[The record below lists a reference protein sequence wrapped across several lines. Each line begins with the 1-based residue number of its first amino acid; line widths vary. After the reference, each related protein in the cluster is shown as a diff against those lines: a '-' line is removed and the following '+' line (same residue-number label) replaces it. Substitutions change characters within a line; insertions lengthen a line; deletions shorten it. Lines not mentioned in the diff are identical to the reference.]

1 MPDFNRLMLDSEQ
14 IEEIRKGLE
23 QQYRYKF
30 YQDPKYPFLP
40 ALGIKHIFQG
50 FDAQEDGYVG
60 TLHLWYTNESGELS
74 YHTKDKEFVSGH
86 WKAEWIDDAADAIEL
101 AIELERQDGLYSE
114 KLTKIHLDHIEAY
127 SIKLAQELLEKKFK
141 KKMKE
146 LEEESE
152 EVLWN

>member
-1 MPDFNRLMLDSEQ
+1 MDDLTLQ
-14 IEEIRKGLE
+14 EIRKGLE
-23 QQYRYKF
+23 QQYRFKF

-40 ALGIKHIFQG
+40 AMGIKHIFQG

-86 WKAEWIDDAADAIEL
+86 WKAEWIDDAKDAVEL

>member
-1 MPDFNRLMLDSEQ
+1 MDDLTLQEV
-14 IEEIRKGLE
+14 RKGLE

-40 ALGIKHIFQG
+40 AMGIKHIFQG

-86 WKAEWIDDAADAIEL
+86 WKAEWIDDAKDAVEL
-101 AIELERQDGLYSE
+101 AIELERQDGVYSE

-141 KKMKE
+141 KKMNE

-152 EVLWN
+152 TVLWN

>member
-1 MPDFNRLMLDSEQ
+1 MDDLTLQ
-14 IEEIRKGLE
+14 EIRKGLE

-40 ALGIKHIFQG
+40 AMGIKHIFQG

-60 TLHLWYTNESGELS
+60 TLHLWYTNGSGEAS

-86 WKAEWIDDAADAIEL
+86 WKAEWIDDAKDAVEL

>member
-1 MPDFNRLMLDSEQ
+1 MDDLTLQEV
-14 IEEIRKGLE
+14 RKGLE

-40 ALGIKHIFQG
+40 AMGIKHIFQG

-86 WKAEWIDDAADAIEL
+86 WKAEWIDDAKDAVEL

>member
-1 MPDFNRLMLDSEQ
+1 MDDLTLQEV
-14 IEEIRKGLE
+14 RKGLE

-40 ALGIKHIFQG
+40 AMGIKHIFQG

-114 KLTKIHLDHIEAY
+114 KLTTIHLDHIEAY

>member
-1 MPDFNRLMLDSEQ
+1 MDDLTLQEV
-14 IEEIRKGLE
+14 RKGLE
-23 QQYRYKF
+23 QQYRFKF

-40 ALGIKHIFQG
+40 AMGIKHIFQG

-60 TLHLWYTNESGELS
+60 TLHLWFTNESGELS

>member
-1 MPDFNRLMLDSEQ
+1 MDDLTLQ
-14 IEEIRKGLE
+14 EIRKGLE
-23 QQYRYKF
+23 QQYRFKF

-40 ALGIKHIFQG
+40 AMGIKHIFQG

-60 TLHLWYTNESGELS
+60 TLHLWYTNGSGEAS

-101 AIELERQDGLYSE
+101 AIELERQDGSYSE

>member
-1 MPDFNRLMLDSEQ
+1 MDDLTLQ
-14 IEEIRKGLE
+14 EIRKGLE

-30 YQDPKYPFLP
+30 YRDPKYPFLP
-40 ALGIKHIFQG
+40 AMGIKHIFQG

-74 YHTKDKEFVSGH
+74 YHTKDKEFISGY
-86 WKAEWIDDAADAIEL
+86 WKSRWIDDAVEAVEA
-101 AIELERQDGLYSE
+101 AIELEREEGSLSE
-114 KLTKIHLDHIEAY
+114 KLTQIHLEHIEAY
-127 SIKLAQELLEKKFK
+127 SVKLAQELLEKKFN

-152 EVLWN
+152 TVLWN

>member
-1 MPDFNRLMLDSEQ
+1 MDDLTLQEV
-14 IEEIRKGLE
+14 RKGLE
-23 QQYRYKF
+23 QQYRFKF

-40 ALGIKHIFQG
+40 AMGIKHIFQG

-86 WKAEWIDDAADAIEL
+86 WKAEWIDDAKDAVEL

>member
-1 MPDFNRLMLDSEQ
+1 MDDLTLQEV
-14 IEEIRKGLE
+14 RKGLE

-40 ALGIKHIFQG
+40 AMGIKHIFQG

-86 WKAEWIDDAADAIEL
+86 WKAEWIDDAKDAIEL

>member
-1 MPDFNRLMLDSEQ
+1 MDDLTLQ
-14 IEEIRKGLE
+14 EIRKGLE
-23 QQYRYKF
+23 QQYRFKF

-40 ALGIKHIFQG
+40 AMGIKHIFQG

-60 TLHLWYTNESGELS
+60 TLHLWYTNGSGEVS

-101 AIELERQDGLYSE
+101 AIELERQDGSYSE

>member
-1 MPDFNRLMLDSEQ
+1 MDDLTLQEV
-14 IEEIRKGLE
+14 RKGLE

-30 YQDPKYPFLP
+30 YQDTKYPFLP
-40 ALGIKHIFQG
+40 AMGIKHIFQG

-86 WKAEWIDDAADAIEL
+86 WKAEWIDDAKDAVEL

-127 SIKLAQELLEKKFK
+127 SVKLAQELLEKKFK

>member
-1 MPDFNRLMLDSEQ
+1 MDDLTLQEV
-14 IEEIRKGLE
+14 RKGLE

-40 ALGIKHIFQG
+40 AMGIKHIFQG

-74 YHTKDKEFVSGH
+74 YHTKDKEFVCGH

>member
-1 MPDFNRLMLDSEQ
+1 MDDLTLQEV
-14 IEEIRKGLE
+14 RKGLE
-23 QQYRYKF
+23 QQYRFKF

>member
-1 MPDFNRLMLDSEQ
+1 MDDLTLQ
-14 IEEIRKGLE
+14 EIRKGLE
-23 QQYRYKF
+23 QQYRYKV

-40 ALGIKHIFQG
+40 AMGIKHIFQG

-60 TLHLWYTNESGELS
+60 TLNLWYTNESGELS

-86 WKAEWIDDAADAIEL
+86 WKAEWIDDAKDAVEL

>member
-1 MPDFNRLMLDSEQ
+1 MDDLTLQ
-14 IEEIRKGLE
+14 EIRKGLE

-40 ALGIKHIFQG
+40 AMGIKHIFQG

-114 KLTKIHLDHIEAY
+114 KLTNIHLDHIEAY

>member
-1 MPDFNRLMLDSEQ
+1 MDDLTLQ
-14 IEEIRKGLE
+14 EIRKGLE

-30 YQDPKYPFLP
+30 YKDPKYPFLP
-40 ALGIKHIFQG
+40 AMGIKHIFQG

-74 YHTKDKEFVSGH
+74 YHTKDKEFISGY
-86 WKAEWIDDAADAIEL
+86 WKSRWIDDAVEAVEV
-101 AIELERQDGLYSE
+101 AIELEREEGSLSE
-114 KLTKIHLDHIEAY
+114 KLTQIHLEHIEAY
-127 SIKLAQELLEKKFK
+127 SVKLARELLEKKFK

-152 EVLWN
+152 TVLWN

>member
-1 MPDFNRLMLDSEQ
+1 MDDLTLQEV
-14 IEEIRKGLE
+14 RKGLE

-40 ALGIKHIFQG
+40 AMGIKHIFQG

-101 AIELERQDGLYSE
+101 AIELERKDGSYSE
-114 KLTKIHLDHIEAY
+114 KLTQIHLEHIEEY
-127 SIKLAQELLEKKFK
+127 STKLAQKLLEKKFK
-141 KKMKE
+141 KQMEE

-152 EVLWN
+152 TVLWN

>member
-1 MPDFNRLMLDSEQ
+1 MDDLTLQ
-14 IEEIRKGLE
+14 EIRKGLE
-23 QQYRYKF
+23 LQYRFKF

-40 ALGIKHIFQG
+40 AMGIKHIFQG

>member
-1 MPDFNRLMLDSEQ
+1 MDDLTLQEV
-14 IEEIRKGLE
+14 RKGLE

-40 ALGIKHIFQG
+40 AMGIKHIFQG

-86 WKAEWIDDAADAIEL
+86 WKAEWIDDAKDAVEL

-152 EVLWN
+152 TVLWN

>member
-1 MPDFNRLMLDSEQ
+1 MDDLTLQ
-14 IEEIRKGLE
+14 EIRKGLE
-23 QQYRYKF
+23 QQYRFKF

-40 ALGIKHIFQG
+40 AMGIKHIFQG

>member
-1 MPDFNRLMLDSEQ
+1 MDDLTLQ
-14 IEEIRKGLE
+14 EIRKGLE

-30 YQDPKYPFLP
+30 YKDPKYPFLP
-40 ALGIKHIFQG
+40 AMGIKHIFQG

-74 YHTKDKEFVSGH
+74 YHTKDKEFISGY
-86 WKAEWIDDAADAIEL
+86 WKSRWIDDAVEAVEA
-101 AIELERQDGLYSE
+101 AIELEREEGSLSE
-114 KLTKIHLDHIEAY
+114 KLTQIHLEHIEAY
-127 SIKLAQELLEKKFK
+127 SVKLAQELLEKKFK

-152 EVLWN
+152 TVLWN

>member
-1 MPDFNRLMLDSEQ
+1 MDDLTLQEV
-14 IEEIRKGLE
+14 RKGLE

-40 ALGIKHIFQG
+40 AMGIKHIFQG

-141 KKMKE
+141 KKIKE

-152 EVLWN
+152 EVLWI

>member
-1 MPDFNRLMLDSEQ
+1 MDDLTLQ
-14 IEEIRKGLE
+14 EIRKGLE

-30 YQDPKYPFLP
+30 YRDPKYPFLP
-40 ALGIKHIFQG
+40 AMGIKHIFQG

-74 YHTKDKEFVSGH
+74 YHTKDKEFISGY
-86 WKAEWIDDAADAIEL
+86 WKSRWIDDAVEAVEA
-101 AIELERQDGLYSE
+101 AIELEREEGSLSE
-114 KLTKIHLDHIEAY
+114 KLTQIHLEHIEAY
-127 SIKLAQELLEKKFK
+127 SVKLAQELLEKKFK

-152 EVLWN
+152 TVLWN

>member
-1 MPDFNRLMLDSEQ
+1 MDDLTLQ
-14 IEEIRKGLE
+14 EIRKGLE

-40 ALGIKHIFQG
+40 AMGIKHIFQG

>member
-1 MPDFNRLMLDSEQ
+1 MDDLTLQEV
-14 IEEIRKGLE
+14 RKGLE

-40 ALGIKHIFQG
+40 AMGIKHIFQG

-86 WKAEWIDDAADAIEL
+86 WKAEWIDDAKDAVEL
-101 AIELERQDGLYSE
+101 AIELEKAGYE
-114 KLTKIHLDHIEAY
+114 KI
-127 SIKLAQELLEKKFK
+127 
-141 KKMKE
+141 
-146 LEEESE
+146 
-152 EVLWN
+152 